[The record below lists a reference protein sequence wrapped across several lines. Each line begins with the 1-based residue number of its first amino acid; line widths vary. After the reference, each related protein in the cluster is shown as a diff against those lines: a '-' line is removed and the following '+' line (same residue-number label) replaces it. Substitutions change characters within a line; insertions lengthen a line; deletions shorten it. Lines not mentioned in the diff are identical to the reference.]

1 MAINDPITQSS
12 VTNVGSIDAVQ
23 STKPSF
29 ERNPQKKEQRERQP
43 RKKVQDFFHPLSKAV
58 EASNKRL
65 EERKLPYR
73 FKVFKR
79 WGEVFLDLF
88 ILDDKGKVKEKQRK
102 NITRSDFNRIIEDVT
117 RTAGLFFDSRA

>member
-12 VTNVGSIDAVQ
+12 VANVGSIDAVQ

-29 ERNPQKKEQRERQP
+29 ERNSQKREQHERPP

-58 EASNKRL
+58 DASNKRL
-65 EERKLPYR
+65 KERKLPYR

-79 WGEVFLDLF
+79 WGEVYLDLF
-88 ILDDKGKVKEKQRK
+88 ILDDSGNVKEKQRK
-102 NITRSDFNRIIEDVT
+102 NITRSDFNRIIEDVST
-117 RTAGLFFDSRA
+117 TAGLFFDYHA